1 MAWDVEYLKEAVK
14 DLSTLDPPQRLQV
27 LKVIQKVSENPL
39 PRSEGGFG
47 KPLGNH
53 AATKLSGYYKIKLLR
68 LGIRVVYGL
77 VRKRGVMRI
86 IVISV
91 RTDETVYKLAEK
103 RLKK

>member
-91 RTDETVYKLAEK
+91 RTDEMVYKLAEK